1 MALNVKRLDPITY
14 EVLQNGL
21 DSIVDEMALTITRT
35 GYSTIVRD
43 VLDFATALCDREGQ
57 MIAQGLTT
65 VVHLGSFPDPVKCIL
80 AAYQNSMYPGD
91 VFILNDPYGSG
102 GIHLPDI
109 YVIKPIF
116 VDDILEAFSCVVAH
130 HSDVGGRVPG
140 SMSTD
145 ATELCQEGLCLPT
158 LKLYERGV
166 PNEAIFA
173 IIEKNVR
180 VPVAVIGDLRAE
192 IAAAHIGERHYQRLA
207 NKYGAQTVRK
217 YTAAFL
223 DSSEALARSEI
234 ASWPD
239 GAYEFTD
246 YLDGDA
252 IAEGEPLVLHVV
264 VTIAGERVTVTFPN
278 TSPQVK
284 AGINSPMTYT
294 KSAVY
299 GAIRL
304 ALGADLPNAAGY
316 FRVIDVLA
324 AEGTLVH
331 PRPGAP
337 CGARGIVGFRV
348 MDAVLGAL
356 AQIVPE
362 RVPADGEGGC
372 STMSFGGFTADYRP
386 FVYVDSLAGSRGGRP
401 SGDAPESVPHPM
413 ANQANTPIEI
423 IESSLPIR
431 IEAYGFETDAC
442 GAGKYRGALAIT
454 RNIRNLAPDTVLQFR
469 SDKRRFLPYPLA
481 GGRPG
486 TPSSYV
492 LVQDGDRFVLPTMG
506 ARSIHQ
512 NALLLHTTAGGGG
525 WGDPLERDAASIQ
538 ADVWNEKL
546 SVSHA
551 ESDYGVVIDPITLQV
566 DTVATGRLRKRL
578 SAAKSLSVQS
588 RG

>member
-1 MALNVKRLDPITY
+1 VLQKVNRLDPITY
-14 EVLQNGL
+14 EVVQNGL

-35 GYSTIVRD
+35 GFSTIVRD

-80 AAYQNSMYPGD
+80 SDYSNSIFPGD

-116 VDDILEAFSCVVAH
+116 VDNELEAFSCVVAH

-140 SMSTD
+140 SMSTE

-173 IIEKNVR
+173 IIQRNVR
-180 VPVAVIGDLRAE
+180 VPVAVLGDLRAE
-192 IAAAHIGERHYQRLA
+192 IAAALIGERHYQRLA
-207 NKYGAQTVRK
+207 TKYGASTMRQ
-217 YTAAFL
+217 YTSAFL
-223 DSSEALARSEI
+223 DNSEALARREI
-234 ASWPD
+234 GSWPD
-239 GAYEFTD
+239 GSYEFTD

-252 IAEGEPLVLHVV
+252 IADGEPVVINVV
-264 VTIAGERVTVTFPN
+264 VKIDGERVTVTFPN
-278 TSPQVK
+278 TSAQVK
-284 AGINSPMTYT
+284 AGINSPLTYT

-299 GAIRL
+299 GAVRL

-316 FRVIDVLA
+316 FRVIDVMA
-324 AEGTLVH
+324 PEGTVVY

-356 AQIVPE
+356 AKVVPG

-372 STMSFGGFTADYRP
+372 TTMSFGGFTADFRP

-401 SGDAPESVPHPM
+401 SGDAPEAVPHPM

-423 IESSLPIR
+423 VEASLPIR
-431 IEAYGFETDAC
+431 IEEYGLATDAC
-442 GAGKYRGALAIT
+442 GAGQFRGALAIN
-454 RNIRNLAPDTVLQFR
+454 RNIRNLAPDAVVQFR

-486 TPSSYV
+486 TPSSFE
-492 LVQDGDRFVLPTMG
+492 LVQGGERLPLPTMG
-506 ARSIHQ
+506 ALRIEQ
-512 NALLLHTTAGGGG
+512 NALLVHTTAGGGG
-525 WGDPLERDAASIQ
+525 WGDPLKREVAAVH

-546 SVSHA
+546 SIANA
-551 ESDYGVVIDPITLQV
+551 EREYGVVIDPITLKV
-566 DTVATGRLRKRL
+566 DNSATQRLRSER
-578 SAAKSLSVQS
+578 SST